1 MNFSFYL
8 AQRLTLKSKRTF
20 SKLIVRM
27 SVLAIALG
35 VAVMILSMAIVK
47 GFKQEIREKVRAF
60 SGDVQVLKNDL
71 NFSLENSSFS
81 LPKSV
86 LEELKSDSSLLSVQ
100 AFATKP
106 GIIKVNNEIE
116 GVVLKGIDDSY
127 SAKSIQS
134 ILVSGRSI
142 NFADTVQ
149 AQKEILISTHTA
161 RLLHVKVGDDFVM
174 YFVQEPLRK
183 RKFTVV
189 GVYNLGVEEVDNSY
203 VIGSL
208 SLIRRLNNWSDSQVG
223 GYEIRLKD
231 FNRLE
236 ERAAAIHQS
245 LPIET
250 KAFTVKELYPT
261 IFQWLSLLDINTQV
275 VFALMLAVALIN
287 MVSALLIM
295 ILERTTFIGLLKAL
309 GSSNWAIRKLFLYQA
324 VFIIGLGLLLG
335 NVLGLGIGF
344 MQQYTHVL
352 PLDEA
357 SYYMNFVPIQLE
369 WMDVIWINLGTLSIC
384 LLVLLLPSL
393 LISRIVP
400 VKALRFS

>member
-1 MNFSFYL
+1 
-8 AQRLTLKSKRTF
+8 
-20 SKLIVRM
+20 M

-35 VAVMILSMAIVK
+35 VAVMILSLAIVK

-81 LPKSV
+81 LPQSV
-86 LEELKSDSSLLSVQ
+86 LEQLKSDTSLLSVQ

-116 GVVLKGIDDSY
+116 GVILKGIEASY

-134 ILVSGRSI
+134 ILVSGRFI

-149 AQKEILISTHTA
+149 AQKEILVSKHTA
-161 RLLHVKVGDDFVM
+161 RLLHLKVGDGLVM

-189 GVYNLGVEEVDNSY
+189 GLYNLGVEEVDNSY

-208 SLIRRLNNWSDSQVG
+208 SLIRRLNNWTDSQVG

-231 FNRLE
+231 FNRLDE
-236 ERAAAIHQS
+236 QAATIHQS
-245 LPIET
+245 LPIEE
-250 KAFTVKELYPT
+250 KAYTVKELYPT

-309 GSSNWAIRKLFLYQA
+309 GSTNWAIRKIFLYQA
-324 VFIIGLGLLLG
+324 VYIIGLALALG
-335 NVLGLGIGF
+335 NVLGIGF
-344 MQQYTHVL
+344 GLTQQYTHVL

-369 WMDVIWINLGTLSIC
+369 WMDVIYINLGTLIVC

-393 LISRIVP
+393 LISRILP

>member
-1 MNFSFYL
+1 
-8 AQRLTLKSKRTF
+8 
-20 SKLIVRM
+20 M

-35 VAVMILSMAIVK
+35 VAVMILSLAIVK

-81 LPKSV
+81 LPAPV
-86 LEELKSDSSLLSVQ
+86 LEQLKSDTSLLSVQ

-116 GVVLKGIDDSY
+116 GVVLKGVEASY
-127 SAKSIQS
+127 SAKSMRS
-134 ILVSGRSI
+134 ILVSGRYI
-142 NFADTVQ
+142 NFTDTAQ

-161 RLLHVKVGDDFVM
+161 KLLHLKVGDGFVM

-189 GVYNLGVEEVDNSY
+189 GIYDLGVEEVDNSY

-208 SLIRRLNNWSDSQVG
+208 SLIRRLNSWSDSQVG

-231 FNRLE
+231 FTRLE
-236 ERAAAIHQS
+236 EQAAAIHQS
-245 LPIET
+245 LPIEE

-261 IFQWLSLLDINTQV
+261 IFQWLSLLNINTQV

-309 GSSNWAIRKLFLYQA
+309 GSTNWAIRKLFLYQA
-324 VFIIGLGLLLG
+324 VYIIGLGLLLG
-335 NVLGLGIGF
+335 TLFGVGIGLL
-344 MQQYTHVL
+344 QQYTHVL

-357 SYYMNFVPIQLE
+357 SYYMSFVPIQLE
-369 WMDVIWINLGTLSIC
+369 VFDVLLINLGTLFVC

-393 LISRIVP
+393 LISRILP

>member
-86 LEELKSDSSLLSVQ
+86 LEELQSDSSLLSVQ

-236 ERAAAIHQS
+236 DRAAAIHQS
-245 LPIET
+245 LPIEE
-250 KAFTVKELYPT
+250 KAYTVKELYPT

-275 VFALMLAVALIN
+275 IFALMLAVALIN

-309 GSSNWAIRKLFLYQA
+309 GSTNWAIRKLFLYQA

-335 NVLGLGIGF
+335 NVLGLGLGL

-369 WMDVIWINLGTLSIC
+369 WMDVIWINLGTLSVC

>member
-86 LEELKSDSSLLSVQ
+86 LEELQSDSSLLSVQ

-149 AQKEILISTHTA
+149 AQKEILISNHTA

-245 LPIET
+245 LPIEE
-250 KAFTVKELYPT
+250 KAYTVKELYPT

-275 VFALMLAVALIN
+275 IFALMLAVALIN

-369 WMDVIWINLGTLSIC
+369 WMDVIWINLGTLSVC
-384 LLVLLLPSL
+384 LLVLLLPSM
-393 LISRIVP
+393 LISRILP

>member
-71 NFSLENSSFS
+71 NYSLENSSFNLS
-81 LPKSV
+81 KSV
-86 LEELKSDSSLLSVQ
+86 LEELQSDSSLLSVQ

>member
-1 MNFSFYL
+1 
-8 AQRLTLKSKRTF
+8 
-20 SKLIVRM
+20 M

-86 LEELKSDSSLLSVQ
+86 LEELQSDSSLLSVQ

-189 GVYNLGVEEVDNSY
+189 GVYNLGVDEVDNSY

>member
-189 GVYNLGVEEVDNSY
+189 GVYNLGVDEVDNSY

>member
-1 MNFSFYL
+1 
-8 AQRLTLKSKRTF
+8 
-20 SKLIVRM
+20 M

-81 LPKSV
+81 LPQSV
-86 LEELKSDSSLLSVQ
+86 LEELQSDSSLLSVQ

-134 ILVSGRSI
+134 ILVSGRPI
-142 NFADTVQ
+142 NFVDTVQ

-245 LPIET
+245 LPIEE

-309 GSSNWAIRKLFLYQA
+309 GSTNWAIRKVFLYQA
-324 VFIIGLGLLLG
+324 VYIIGLGLLLG
-335 NVLGLGIGF
+335 NILGLGFGLV
-344 MQQYTHVL
+344 QQYTHVL

>member
-71 NFSLENSSFS
+71 NYSLENSSFS

-86 LEELKSDSSLLSVQ
+86 LEELQSDSSLLSVQ

-369 WMDVIWINLGTLSIC
+369 WMDVIWINLGTLSVC
-384 LLVLLLPSL
+384 LLVLLLPSM
-393 LISRIVP
+393 LISRILP

>member
-86 LEELKSDSSLLSVQ
+86 LEELQSDSSLLSVQ

-149 AQKEILISTHTA
+149 AQKEILISNHTA

-189 GVYNLGVEEVDNSY
+189 GVYNLGVDEVDNSY

>member
-1 MNFSFYL
+1 LNFSFYL

-86 LEELKSDSSLLSVQ
+86 LEELQSDSSLLSVQ

-149 AQKEILISTHTA
+149 AQKEILISNHTA

>member
-1 MNFSFYL
+1 
-8 AQRLTLKSKRTF
+8 
-20 SKLIVRM
+20 M

-81 LPKSV
+81 LPPSV
-86 LEELKSDSSLLSVQ
+86 LEQLQSDSSLLSVQ

-116 GVVLKGIDDSY
+116 GVVLKGIDASY
-127 SAKSIQS
+127 SAKSMQS
-134 ILVSGRSI
+134 ILVSGRPI

-161 RLLHVKVGDDFVM
+161 NLLHVKVGDDFVM

-208 SLIRRLNNWSDSQVG
+208 SLIRRLNNWSDTQVG
-223 GYEIRLKD
+223 GYEIRLND

-245 LPIET
+245 LPIEE
-250 KAFTVKELYPT
+250 KAYTVKELYPT

-309 GSSNWAIRKLFLYQA
+309 GSTNWAIRKIFLYQA
-324 VFIIGLGLLLG
+324 VYIIGLGLLLG
-335 NVLGLGIGF
+335 NILGVGMGLVQHF
-344 MQQYTHVL
+344 THVL

-369 WMDVIWINLGTLSIC
+369 WMDVIYINLGTLSVC

-393 LISRIVP
+393 LISRILP

>member
-1 MNFSFYL
+1 
-8 AQRLTLKSKRTF
+8 
-20 SKLIVRM
+20 M

-71 NFSLENSSFS
+71 NYSLENSSFS

-86 LEELKSDSSLLSVQ
+86 LEELQSDSSLLSVQ

-149 AQKEILISTHTA
+149 AQKEILISNHTA

>member
-1 MNFSFYL
+1 
-8 AQRLTLKSKRTF
+8 
-20 SKLIVRM
+20 M

-86 LEELKSDSSLLSVQ
+86 LEELQSDSSLLSVQ

-149 AQKEILISTHTA
+149 AQKEILISNHTA

-189 GVYNLGVEEVDNSY
+189 GVYNLGVDEVDNSY

-245 LPIET
+245 LPIES

>member
-134 ILVSGRSI
+134 IMVSGRSI

-189 GVYNLGVEEVDNSY
+189 GVYNLGVDEVDNSY

-231 FNRLE
+231 FKRMLKEEEKIFNNLE
-236 ERAAAIHQS
+236 SKIKKIDLNPQIIIPAGQKTASFNISGIDDISYESTETISITPSVIGGTLASADPFSLNLTSDDAIPS
-245 LPIET
+245 I
-250 KAFTVKELYPT
+250 K
-261 IFQWLSLLDINTQV
+261 LSADN
-275 VFALMLAVALIN
+275 LI
-287 MVSALLIM
+287 
-295 ILERTTFIGLLKAL
+295 
-309 GSSNWAIRKLFLYQA
+309 
-324 VFIIGLGLLLG
+324 
-335 NVLGLGIGF
+335 
-344 MQQYTHVL
+344 
-352 PLDEA
+352 LDENGGSLQVNVVLTDA
-357 SYYMNFVPIQLE
+357 SGATGFWVNSDYLKMLKVITILLE
-369 WMDVIWINLGTLSIC
+369 SIKETSITSQNLAHHGQ
-384 LLVLLLPSL
+384 
-393 LISRIVP
+393 
-400 VKALRFS
+400 

>member
-71 NFSLENSSFS
+71 NYSLENSSFS

-86 LEELKSDSSLLSVQ
+86 LEELQSDSSLLSVQ

>member
-86 LEELKSDSSLLSVQ
+86 LEELQSDSSLLSVQ

-149 AQKEILISTHTA
+149 AQKEILISNHTA

-245 LPIET
+245 LPIEE

>member
-1 MNFSFYL
+1 
-8 AQRLTLKSKRTF
+8 
-20 SKLIVRM
+20 M

-81 LPKSV
+81 LPLSV
-86 LEELKSDSSLLSVQ
+86 LEQLQSDSSLLSVQ

-116 GVVLKGIDDSY
+116 GVVLKGIDASY

-134 ILVSGRSI
+134 ILVSGRPI

-161 RLLHVKVGDDFVM
+161 RILHVKVGDDFVM

-208 SLIRRLNNWSDSQVG
+208 SLIRRLNTWSDSQVG

-245 LPIET
+245 LPIEE

-344 MQQYTHVL
+344 VQQYTHVL

-369 WMDVIWINLGTLSIC
+369 WMDVIFINLGTLSVC

-400 VKALRFS
+400 VKALSFS

>member
-1 MNFSFYL
+1 
-8 AQRLTLKSKRTF
+8 
-20 SKLIVRM
+20 M

-71 NFSLENSSFS
+71 NYSLENSSFS

-86 LEELKSDSSLLSVQ
+86 LEELQSDSSLLSVQ

-189 GVYNLGVEEVDNSY
+189 GVYNLGVDEVDNSY

>member
-1 MNFSFYL
+1 
-8 AQRLTLKSKRTF
+8 
-20 SKLIVRM
+20 M

-86 LEELKSDSSLLSVQ
+86 LEELQSDSSLLSVQ

-189 GVYNLGVEEVDNSY
+189 GVYNLGVDEVDNSY

-245 LPIET
+245 LPIES

>member
-1 MNFSFYL
+1 
-8 AQRLTLKSKRTF
+8 
-20 SKLIVRM
+20 M

-71 NFSLENSSFS
+71 NYSLENSSFNLS
-81 LPKSV
+81 KSV
-86 LEELKSDSSLLSVQ
+86 LEELQSDSSLLSVQ

-245 LPIET
+245 LPIES

>member
-1 MNFSFYL
+1 
-8 AQRLTLKSKRTF
+8 
-20 SKLIVRM
+20 M

-86 LEELKSDSSLLSVQ
+86 LEELQSDSSLLSVQ

>member
-1 MNFSFYL
+1 
-8 AQRLTLKSKRTF
+8 
-20 SKLIVRM
+20 M

-35 VAVMILSMAIVK
+35 VAVMILSLAIVK

-81 LPKSV
+81 LPEPV
-86 LEELKSDSSLLSVQ
+86 LALLKSDTTLLSVE

-106 GIIKVNNEIE
+106 GIIKVHNEIE
-116 GVVLKGIDDSY
+116 GVVLKGIDASY
-127 SAKSIQS
+127 SVKSIQS

-142 NFADTVQ
+142 NFTDTLQ
-149 AQKEILISTHTA
+149 AQKEILVSTHTA
-161 RLLHVKVGDDFVM
+161 RLLHLKVGDGLVM

-189 GVYNLGVEEVDNSY
+189 GMYNLGVEEVDNSY

-208 SLIRRLNNWSDSQVG
+208 SLIRRLNNWSDNQVG

-231 FNRLE
+231 FNNLE

-245 LPIET
+245 LPIEE
-250 KAFTVKELYPT
+250 KAYTVKELYPT

-295 ILERTTFIGLLKAL
+295 ILERTSFIGLLKAL
-309 GSSNWAIRKLFLYQA
+309 GSTNWAIRKIFLYQA
-324 VFIIGLGLLLG
+324 VYIIGLGLLLG
-335 NVLGLGIGF
+335 NVLGIGF
-344 MQQYTHVL
+344 GLIQQYTHIL

-357 SYYMNFVPIQLE
+357 SYYMSFVPIQLE
-369 WMDVIWINLGTLSIC
+369 WMDVIGINLGTLFVC

-393 LISRIVP
+393 LISRILP

>member
-71 NFSLENSSFS
+71 NYSLENSSFS

-86 LEELKSDSSLLSVQ
+86 LEELQSDSSLLSVQ

-149 AQKEILISTHTA
+149 AQKEILISNHTA

>member
-86 LEELKSDSSLLSVQ
+86 LEELQSDSSLLSVQ

-127 SAKSIQS
+127 SAKSIHS

-236 ERAAAIHQS
+236 DRAAAIHQS
-245 LPIET
+245 LPIEE
-250 KAFTVKELYPT
+250 KAYTVKELYPT

-275 VFALMLAVALIN
+275 IFALMLAVALIN

-309 GSSNWAIRKLFLYQA
+309 GSTNWAIRKVFLYQA
-324 VFIIGLGLLLG
+324 VYIIGLGLLLG
-335 NVLGLGIGF
+335 NILGLGFGLV
-344 MQQYTHVL
+344 QQYTHVL

-369 WMDVIWINLGTLSIC
+369 WMDVIYINLGTLIVC

-393 LISRIVP
+393 LISRILP

>member
-86 LEELKSDSSLLSVQ
+86 LEELQSDSSLLSVQ

-245 LPIET
+245 LPIES

>member
-1 MNFSFYL
+1 
-8 AQRLTLKSKRTF
+8 
-20 SKLIVRM
+20 M

-86 LEELKSDSSLLSVQ
+86 LEELQSDSSLLSVQ

-106 GIIKVNNEIE
+106 GIIKVNNEME

-149 AQKEILISTHTA
+149 AQKEILISNHTA

-189 GVYNLGVEEVDNSY
+189 GVYNLGVDEVDNSY

-208 SLIRRLNNWSDSQVG
+208 SLIRRLNNWSASQVG

-245 LPIET
+245 LPIEE

-309 GSSNWAIRKLFLYQA
+309 GSSNWAIRRLFLYQA

-344 MQQYTHVL
+344 VQQYTHVL

-369 WMDVIWINLGTLSIC
+369 WMDVIWINLGTLSVC
-384 LLVLLLPSL
+384 LLVLLLPSM
-393 LISRIVP
+393 LISRILP

>member
-1 MNFSFYL
+1 
-8 AQRLTLKSKRTF
+8 
-20 SKLIVRM
+20 M

-86 LEELKSDSSLLSVQ
+86 LEELQSDSSLLSVQ

-149 AQKEILISTHTA
+149 AQKEILISNHTA

>member
-86 LEELKSDSSLLSVQ
+86 LEELQSDSSLLSVQ

-149 AQKEILISTHTA
+149 AQKEILISNHTA

>member
-47 GFKQEIREKVRAF
+47 GFKQEIREKIRAF

-86 LEELKSDSSLLSVQ
+86 LEELQSDSSLLSVQ

-149 AQKEILISTHTA
+149 AQKEILISNHTA

-189 GVYNLGVEEVDNSY
+189 GVYNLGVDEVDNSY

-245 LPIET
+245 LPIES

-400 VKALRFS
+400 VKALSFS

>member
-1 MNFSFYL
+1 
-8 AQRLTLKSKRTF
+8 
-20 SKLIVRM
+20 M

-71 NFSLENSSFS
+71 NYSLENSSFS

-86 LEELKSDSSLLSVQ
+86 LEELQSDSSLLSVQ

-149 AQKEILISTHTA
+149 AQKEILISNHTA

-189 GVYNLGVEEVDNSY
+189 GVYNLGVDEVDNSY

>member
-86 LEELKSDSSLLSVQ
+86 LEELQSDSSLLSVQ

-189 GVYNLGVEEVDNSY
+189 GVYNLGVDEVDNSY

>member
-1 MNFSFYL
+1 
-8 AQRLTLKSKRTF
+8 
-20 SKLIVRM
+20 M

-81 LPKSV
+81 LPSSV
-86 LEELKSDSSLLSVQ
+86 LEQLQSDSSLLSVQ
-100 AFATKP
+100 AFAAKP

-116 GVVLKGIDDSY
+116 GVVLKGIDASY
-127 SAKSIQS
+127 SAKSMQS
-134 ILVSGRSI
+134 ILVSGRPI

-161 RLLHVKVGDDFVM
+161 KLLHVKVGDDFVM

-208 SLIRRLNNWSDSQVG
+208 SLIRRLNNWSDTQVG

-245 LPIET
+245 LPIEE
-250 KAFTVKELYPT
+250 KAYTVKELYPT

-309 GSSNWAIRKLFLYQA
+309 GSTNWAIRKVFLYQA
-324 VFIIGLGLLLG
+324 VYIIGLGLLLG
-335 NVLGLGIGF
+335 NILGVGMGLV
-344 MQQYTHVL
+344 QHYTHVL

-369 WMDVIWINLGTLSIC
+369 WMDVIYINLGTLLVC
-384 LLVLLLPSL
+384 LLVILLPSL
-393 LISRIVP
+393 LISRILP

>member
-86 LEELKSDSSLLSVQ
+86 LEELQSDSSLLSVQ

-149 AQKEILISTHTA
+149 AQKEILISNHTA

-189 GVYNLGVEEVDNSY
+189 GVYNLGVDEVDNSY

-245 LPIET
+245 LPIEE

-309 GSSNWAIRKLFLYQA
+309 GSTNWAIRKIFLYQA
-324 VFIIGLGLLLG
+324 VYIIGLGLLLG
-335 NVLGLGIGF
+335 NVLGLGFGLV
-344 MQQYTHVL
+344 QQYTHVL
-352 PLDEA
+352 SLDEA